1 MLSKR
6 IQNRVFWVG
15 AQNPDLRTFDVVM
28 HTDAGTSY
36 NSYLIMGSEK
46 TAVIDGVRE
55 AYATEHIAKIS
66 EHCDPAKLDYIVCNH
81 TEPDHSG
88 SLIHLL
94 EMAPHA
100 TVLCTK
106 AGSLFLKKLVPRN
119 FKCRVVEDGERVSLG
134 DVTLRFVQAPFLHWP
149 DSLFTFAEEEEILF
163 SGDVFSF
170 HMAGEGLFDDE
181 IAWTGE
187 MEAAQRYYFDTLLA
201 PFRSYVL
208 DALEKIRGLSIRM
221 IAPAHGPVRRR
232 NPQALLEVYR
242 EYASDGPVSDT
253 PKGYVAY
260 VSCYGYT
267 RELAEEIYRAG
278 IRNGMEMEMD
288 DIVEVGPEQVAEKIR
303 RMDAVALGSP
313 TVNRDAL
320 KPVWEVLASLSA
332 YDARGK
338 RAVAFGSF
346 AWSGEAVRYMAER
359 MGRMG
364 FRLVDTLAVKLRPD
378 AEERRQA
385 YALGERLA
393 QSVRE

>member
-46 TAVIDGVRE
+46 TAVVDGVRE

-88 SLIHLL
+88 SLVHLL

-106 AGSLFLKKLVPRN
+106 AGSLFLKKLVPRD

-149 DSLFTFAEEEEILF
+149 DSLFTFAEEEGILF

-221 IAPAHGPVRRR
+221 IAPAHGPLRRA

-242 EYASDGPVSDT
+242 YPTRPRGMSPMSPAMAIPGSWRRRYTGRASGTGWRWRWTILS
-253 PKGYVAY
+253 KWG
-260 VSCYGYT
+260 
-267 RELAEEIYRAG
+267 
-278 IRNGMEMEMD
+278 RNRLRKKSAAWMRW
-288 DIVEVGPEQVAEKIR
+288 PS
-303 RMDAVALGSP
+303 ALP
-313 TVNRDAL
+313 R
-320 KPVWEVLASLSA
+320 
-332 YDARGK
+332 
-338 RAVAFGSF
+338 
-346 AWSGEAVRYMAER
+346 
-359 MGRMG
+359 
-364 FRLVDTLAVKLRPD
+364 
-378 AEERRQA
+378 
-385 YALGERLA
+385 
-393 QSVRE
+393 